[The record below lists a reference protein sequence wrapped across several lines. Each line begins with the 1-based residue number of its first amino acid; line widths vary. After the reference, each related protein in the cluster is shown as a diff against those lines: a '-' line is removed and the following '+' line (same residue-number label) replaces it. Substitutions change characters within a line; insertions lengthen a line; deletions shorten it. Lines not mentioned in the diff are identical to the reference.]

1 MDFYE
6 LVKEMRKAQ
15 KAYYVNLS
23 PLKKAPKEEFEKAV
37 DKVLKEHFQEEVKI
51 KQKQAPTLF

>member
-1 MDFYE
+1 MNFYE

-23 PLKKAPKEEFEKAV
+23 PLKKAPKEEYEKAV
-37 DKVLKEHFQEEVKI
+37 DKALKEYFQEENQNKRNE
-51 KQKQAPTLF
+51 PTLF